1 MKNKLRKLITLNII
15 LGLLSG
21 CGCNTKKYEIVN
33 ADYVSVID
41 NVEKLFS
48 TKDIEQSIDVDNS
61 TIYEVNDNEDI
72 TINKEGTYLINGTSK
87 NTTIIVDTNK
97 DEKVYLVL
105 NNLNITNDNKPCIY
119 VKQADKVFINITD
132 TNNLTVTNLFNNVD
146 DVKVDATIYS
156 KDDITING
164 KGTLNIKSSDN
175 GITSKDTIKITGGN
189 INIDCNSD
197 GLEANDSILIYNGNI
212 DIKTKKDGM
221 HAEYDEDNT
230 KGYIYIK
237 NCNISINAYDDGIH
251 ATTYI
256 EIDNGKLEIS
266 AKEGLEATYIQ
277 INNGTINI
285 EASDDGINAGKKSNI
300 SIPTIEING
309 GSININMGTGDTDGI
324 DSNGNLYIN
333 GGLISINCNS
343 PFDFDNESKYTGG
356 RLIVNGV
363 ETNKISNQMMGGPR
377 KR

>member
-1 MKNKLRKLITLNII
+1 MKNNLKKIIMLNII

-21 CGCNTKKYEIVN
+21 CGCTSKNYEIVN
-33 ADYVSVID
+33 AEYISIID
-41 NVEKLFS
+41 NIEELFS
-48 TKDIEQSIDVDNS
+48 EKDLKQTIDLEDSI
-61 TIYEVNDNEDI
+61 IYEVKDNEDI
-72 TINKEGTYLINGTSK
+72 IIDSSGTYIVNGSSK
-87 NTTIIVDTNK
+87 NTTIIIDSKEDTNI
-97 DEKVYLVL
+97 ELVL
-105 NNLNITNDNKPCIY
+105 NNLNIENDNKPCIY
-119 VKQADKVFINITD
+119 VKQANKVFINLIED
-132 TNNLTVTNLFNNVD
+132 NNLIVNNKYNKID

-164 KGTLNIKSSDN
+164 TGTLNIKSSDN

-189 INIDCNSD
+189 INIECNSD
-197 GLEANDSILIYNGNI
+197 GIEANDSILIYDSNI
-212 DIKTKKDGM
+212 DIITKKDGM
-221 HAEYDEDNT
+221 HAEYDKDNT

-237 NCNISINAYDDGIH
+237 NGNIKINADDDGIH

-256 EIDNGKLEIS
+256 EIDNGKIDIS
-266 AKEGLEATYIQ
+266 AREGLEATYIQ
-277 INNGTINI
+277 LNNGTINI
-285 EASDDGINAGKKSNI
+285 EASDDGINAGKKSSI

-309 GSININMGTGDTDGI
+309 GNININCGPGDTDGI

-333 GGLISINCNS
+333 GGLININCTS

-356 RLIVNGV
+356 KLIVNGV